1 MPVRKVQGGYQWGQS
16 GRVYP
21 TKAQA
26 ERQGRAVYASG
37 YRGGGIIPVGFRR
50 WASSGPRSFN
60 TGGIVP
66 VGQKRAEEGDNLQS
80 GIARV
85 ATQLNQPT
93 TQNPIPGQVAQGLAS
108 GLMGAPVDIASM
120 AMRPFG
126 YSVPPEKT
134 VGSTEWWGS
143 KMGADPTT
151 TPFIAGSFG
160 PFPDATDAM
169 RMAAHI
175 DPQMLMGLA
184 GILKSTGKASEAAS
198 DAARVSRGVER
209 ARAAGLL
216 TDDAGEPLTLFHGR
230 TADYPDV
237 KESFEAS
244 GGIFLT
250 DSEDV
255 AEIFRYPREYGE
267 VVTEYFD
274 EDILDYVPIKPG
286 PVHKANVS
294 MNNPLV
300 LDEGS
305 RIKPDDFI
313 FDTALQTQV
322 IRTAKEAGHDGII
335 VKGGKEGVG
344 DWMEEGTTY
353 VVFDKRQLVDIRAYH
368 PALSV
373 REGEVPNMSSIS
385 ASLYN
390 YEVLP
395 GIRSVQIKDFETDP
409 HKLFYAKDDIDHVNR
424 LAQEIRESGEISPL
438 IVVRDSDG
446 PYILEGGHRLA
457 ALGELGVE
465 EFPAIVVRDLD

>member
-26 ERQGRAVYASG
+26 ERQGRAAYASG

-93 TQNPIPGQVAQGLAS
+93 TPNPIPGQVAQGLAS

-198 DAARVSRGVER
+198 DAARVSRSSVSRSDRTGRDWQDIPLSYRHEDLAPRFLEEHGFEER
-209 ARAAGLL
+209 NFWDPISKGPSL
-216 TDDAGEPLTLFHGR
+216 TDEQYGR
-230 TADYPDV
+230 MVDTY
-237 KESFEAS
+237 E
-244 GGIFLT
+244 FL
-250 DSEDV
+250 
-255 AEIFRYPREYGE
+255 
-267 VVTEYFD
+267 
-274 EDILDYVPIKPG
+274 
-286 PVHKANVS
+286 
-294 MNNPLV
+294 
-300 LDEGS
+300 
-305 RIKPDDFI
+305 DDG
-313 FDTALQTQV
+313 
-322 IRTAKEAGHDGII
+322 R
-335 VKGGKEGVG
+335 
-344 DWMEEGTTY
+344 
-353 VVFDKRQLVDIRAYH
+353 IRAY
-368 PALSV
+368 SGYV
-373 REGEVPNMSSIS
+373 DRIGR
-385 ASLYN
+385 
-390 YEVLP
+390 P
-395 GIRSVQIKDFETDP
+395 GISQKTFSNPT
-409 HKLFYAKDDIDHVNR
+409 
-424 LAQEIRESGEISPL
+424 
-438 IVVRDSDG
+438 
-446 PYILEGGHRLA
+446 
-457 ALGELGVE
+457 LGQLRNWMGY
-465 EFPAIVVRDLD
+465 